1 MAIIDKMKKRFRKS
15 KKKNQAEIVRESEEE
30 LLEDEQE
37 ILNEKQEFVRKK
49 MKQRELSLEDYCNQ
63 LIESVRQIEQKKL
76 EYEQVTAYLTDI
88 QLIEQMTSEEKENV
102 QSVAFKL
109 AALTTDREEMKR
121 ENKALTQLQFRF
133 MQLHE
138 HEIPEGIQ
146 HIEEQEKYQSD
157 IIGDFQKLEEERVNL
172 KYEERFYLEKLHNLR
187 MITFSSLFVVV
198 IACGITIFLYT
209 QYIFDL
215 LFVLLLFLFALA
227 VVGTG
232 IFLKYR
238 NVNYALA
245 YCRKQQGRAVQL
257 LNKIKIKRVNNTAT
271 LDYLYSKY
279 NVGSSRELAFLWQ
292 QYQNILENE
301 EKYKRSSKELNHYGN
316 LLVKML
322 QNTGVHDADIW
333 ISQPEALLD
342 SREMVEV
349 THGLNER
356 RQRLREEMEYDE
368 DVMDL
373 AIERIKEQ
381 MQKEPEKAVQV
392 QHILEPYRIRI

>member
-172 KYEERFYLEKLHNLR
+172 KYEERFYLEKLHNLK

>member
-37 ILNEKQEFVRKK
+37 ILSEKQEFVRKK

-172 KYEERFYLEKLHNLR
+172 KYEERFYLEKLHNLK